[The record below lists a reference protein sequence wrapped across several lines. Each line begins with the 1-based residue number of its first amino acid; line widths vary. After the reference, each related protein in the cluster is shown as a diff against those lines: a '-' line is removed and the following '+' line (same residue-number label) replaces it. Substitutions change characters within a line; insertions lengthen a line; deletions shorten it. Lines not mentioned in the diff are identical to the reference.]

1 MSNGALDRPVFTIGH
16 SNHPFETFLGL
27 LTEHHVEA
35 VVDTRSYPRSKFAPQ
50 YDSAA
55 LSQALREQGVQY
67 IYLGKELGGRP
78 DGAQFYD
85 EDGRVFYS
93 RVAESSFFQR
103 ALARLE
109 KEIPRLRLV
118 LLCSEENPSICH
130 RRLLIA
136 RELREHGIAVHHIRA
151 DGTVE
156 SEEDLLAREAA
167 RSVEDAQLTLFEQSG
182 TPKWKSIPSVL
193 PKRLDTSVESAG

>member
-1 MSNGALDRPVFTIGH
+1 MSSGASDRPVFTIGH

-27 LTEHHVEA
+27 LTEHQVEA

-78 DGAQFYD
+78 DGAHFYD

-93 RVAESSFFQR
+93 LVAKSSFFQR
-103 ALARLE
+103 G
-109 KEIPRLRLV
+109 LV
-118 LLCSEENPSICH
+118 LLGH
-130 RRLLIA
+130 
-136 RELREHGIAVHHIRA
+136 
-151 DGTVE
+151 
-156 SEEDLLAREAA
+156 
-167 RSVEDAQLTLFEQSG
+167 
-182 TPKWKSIPSVL
+182 
-193 PKRLDTSVESAG
+193 KRNIMM